1 MKEELSPEMIKA
13 CNLYL
18 ARKQNGMSLEE
29 IAEAVGVTRRTLY
42 AYRQKPAWRTYQ
54 REQAVRIAEDSL
66 PDVLDTVHKKA
77 VEGRNPKWA
86 EIYLKTVGVLNGE
99 GVRVEV
105 NNTQDKRDDAS
116 IEASIEELKKL
127 LED

>member
-1 MKEELSPEMIKA
+1 MIKA
-13 CNLYL
+13 CTLYL
-18 ARKQNGMSLEE
+18 ARKQNGMSLED
-29 IAEAVGVTRRTLY
+29 IAQAVGITRRTLY
-42 AYRQKPAWRTYQ
+42 AWRNKPAWRAYQ

-105 NNTQDKRDDAS
+105 TNNTQDNRTNEA
-116 IEASIEELKKL
+116 IERQIEELKKM